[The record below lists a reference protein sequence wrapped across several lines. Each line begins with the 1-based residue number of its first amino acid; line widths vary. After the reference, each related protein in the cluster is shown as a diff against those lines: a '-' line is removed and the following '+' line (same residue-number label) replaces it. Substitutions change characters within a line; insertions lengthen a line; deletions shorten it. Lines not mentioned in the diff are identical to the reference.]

1 MPITKVFSG
10 QLEELNLPVTH
21 SLFLWETIDVLEAT
35 EKSFRA
41 PFFIQDGKL
50 KHMKLRSDML

>member
-21 SLFLWETIDVLEAT
+21 SLFHWETIDVLEAT

-41 PFFIQDGKL
+41 PLFYPRWKTKTYEIEK
-50 KHMKLRSDML
+50 